1 MLPKWIRLGIILSC
15 AFNLLACI
23 FNAMDGCWVD
33 AWYELQIFL
42 LWGLIFLYD
51 EKVKIVLG
59 HYKDE
64 RQNSSEDARR
74 DIRLYANRRFW

>member
-1 MLPKWIRLGIILSC
+1 MIPKRIRSVIIFTI

-23 FNAMDGCWVD
+23 LNAMDGCWVD

-51 EKVKIVLG
+51 EK
-59 HYKDE
+59 
-64 RQNSSEDARR
+64 SE
-74 DIRLYANRRFW
+74 NRFKTL

>member
-1 MLPKWIRLGIILSC
+1 MIPKWIRSIIIFTC

-23 FNAMDGCWVD
+23 LNAMDGCWVD

-42 LWGLIFLYD
+42 LWGLILLYNK
-51 EKVKIVLG
+51 KVEIVLR

-64 RQNSSEDARR
+64 RQNSTK
-74 DIRLYANRRFW
+74 NH